1 MQDDANAVEEQGR
14 EQLRSGRT
22 EAYIV
27 IDQNIIGGD
36 GKTHVYTYKSKPTT
50 MDAMWAV
57 EEFIRN
63 AVVEQRCKVQNISQ
77 KLLDEIRNVPMQQ
90 VEIGETAS
98 EQHVQS
104 QGQTTVKMMVPFFF
118 MFMIYM
124 GIIGIG
130 QQMLSSVIE
139 EKNSRIIE
147 MLLSAV
153 SPFEL
158 MAGKIFGLG
167 AIGLTI
173 IGLWTAVSY
182 GSVLWQGI
190 SVDIGGKLLFFFVV
204 YYILGFLLFSSLLAA
219 IGSVCN
225 TLKETQE
232 LMMPVVLILVLPMV
246 AWFKLVQSPDSVF
259 TRVLSIVPPVSP
271 LVMPLR
277 ISAGSNVGIIEIL
290 ASVVIIGR
298 IGAFNDVAGGQD
310 FQDRYPDVR
319 QTPVAA

>member
-1 MQDDANAVEEQGR
+1 MQAVEAR
-14 EQLRSGRT
+14 ERH
-22 EAYIV
+22 E
-27 IDQNIIGGD
+27 IDRVDAGD
-36 GKTHVYTYKSKPTT
+36 MRPDPVGT
-50 MDAMWAV
+50 
-57 EEFIRN
+57 RN
-63 AVVEQRCKVQNISQ
+63 GV
-77 KLLDEIRNVPMQQ
+77 
-90 VEIGETAS
+90 VEIGESAG

-104 QGQTTVKMMVPFFF
+104 QNQTNIKMMVPFFF

-158 MAGKIFGLG
+158 MAGKILGLG
-167 AIGLTI
+167 GIGLTI

-182 GSVLWQGI
+182 SSVMWQGI
-190 SVDIGGKLLFFFVV
+190 SVDITGKLMFSFVV

-232 LMMPVVLILVLPMV
+232 LMMPVVLILVFPMI

-259 TRVLSIVPPVSP
+259 TRVLSLVPPVSP

-277 ISAGSNVGIIEIL
+277 ISAGSNVGLVEII
-290 ASVVIIGR
+290 ASVAILV
-298 IGAFNDVAGGQD
+298 GAVLLMMWFAGKVFRTGILMYGK
-310 FQDRYPDVR
+310 RPSLR
-319 QTPVAA
+319 EISRWLRAN